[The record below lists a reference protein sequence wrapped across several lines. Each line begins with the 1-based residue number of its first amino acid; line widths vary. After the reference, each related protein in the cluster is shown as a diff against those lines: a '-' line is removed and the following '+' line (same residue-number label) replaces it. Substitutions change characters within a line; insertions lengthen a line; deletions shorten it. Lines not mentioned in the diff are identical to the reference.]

1 MLKFI
6 QTPEKFLKNEIFP
19 GCIFLPYEMEKYG
32 NYTYKRTPGKD
43 FSRKERYIYMNM
55 NVKKRLL
62 EALKCF
68 LEGEKVQWE
77 SGISGEE
84 WGELFDLAI
93 QHQILPMVY
102 EAVYACPAFGSMPDN
117 QKDYIK
123 HRMIQQVMVQG
134 RKTAEFL
141 ALYSRLLE
149 KSLTP
154 IVVKGIICREMYR
167 EPDYR
172 ASGDEDVL
180 IPPEQFTL
188 CDQVFR
194 ENAMDYLE
202 PEKDPEKEG
211 EVPYYKKGGLLHI
224 ELHKE
229 LFPAQS
235 EAYGELNEMFR
246 NVFQRKIQ
254 TEIQGIPVY
263 TMGHTDHLLYLILHA
278 FKHFLHSGFGIRQV
292 CDIVIYANIYGSEI
306 DWEYLY
312 QACQKIRGENFTA
325 ALFHIG
331 EKYLNFDKEQAHYPA
346 VWQEEEADG
355 EALLDDLLQ
364 GGVFGDSSL
373 SRKHSSNMTLAAV
386 TDEKKGK
393 KAKASLASS
402 LFPDKEYMAGK
413 YTYLEKYPFLLPAAW
428 GSRILNYMKET
439 RGTKNNNAKESIEI
453 GNQRIELLKK
463 YKIIR

>member
-180 IPPEQFTL
+180 IPSEQFTL

-292 CDIVIYANIYGSEI
+292 CDIVIYANTYGSEI

-439 RGTKNNNAKESIEI
+439 KGTKNNDAKESIEI

>member
-439 RGTKNNNAKESIEI
+439 KGTKNNDAKESIAI
-453 GNQRIELLKK
+453 GNQRVELLKK

>member
-180 IPPEQFTL
+180 IPSEQFTL

-292 CDIVIYANIYGSEI
+292 CDIVIYANTYGSEI

-346 VWQEEEADG
+346 VWQQEEADG

-386 TDEKKGK
+386 TDEKKGRK
-393 KAKASLASS
+393 LKASLSSS